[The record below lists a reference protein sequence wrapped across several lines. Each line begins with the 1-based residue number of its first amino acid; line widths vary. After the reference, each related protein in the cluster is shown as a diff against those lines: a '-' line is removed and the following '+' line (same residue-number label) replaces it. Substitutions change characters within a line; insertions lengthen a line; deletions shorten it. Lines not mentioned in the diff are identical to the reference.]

1 MVGDAIAG
9 LGALKTAFDLAKG
22 LKDLNDASVR
32 NRAVA
37 DLLQQLIS
45 AQEHQQA
52 LLKRVDALEA
62 EVVSF
67 KNWEREKQR
76 YELKTVS
83 GSAVAYMLKP
93 TERGTEPPHWLCPTC
108 YAKSQKAFLQPT
120 GATTGRTVI
129 YRCTGCQANV
139 GTAGGPHW
147 RD

>member
-22 LKDLNDASVR
+22 LKEISDTAAR
-32 NRAVA
+32 NFAVA
-37 DLLQQLIS
+37 DLLDKLI
-45 AQEHQQA
+45 AAREHQQA
-52 LLKRVDALEA
+52 LLERVGALEA
-62 EVVSF
+62 EIVSF
-67 KNWEREKQR
+67 KNWEREKER

-83 GSAVAYMLKP
+83 GNVVAYMLKP
-93 TERGTEPPHWLCPTC
+93 AMRGAEPPHWLCPTC

-129 YRCTGCQANV
+129 YRCTSCQANYGAV
-139 GTAGGPHW
+139 GGPHW